1 MCNKSNSPIPRQIQH
16 GTGLI
21 CLLIVCL
28 WLAGSLTVDQLAD
41 LMLLAD
47 RYEVDSLKTACE
59 HGLKAHIDHDS
70 VLYFLSM
77 GDQFNAKHLRVG
89 NIKNYQYKQTANPML

>member
-1 MCNKSNSPIPRQIQH
+1 M
-16 GTGLI
+16 
-21 CLLIVCL
+21 
-28 WLAGSLTVDQLAD
+28 LAGSLTVDQLAD

-89 NIKNYQYKQTANPML
+89 NIKAHF

>member
-1 MCNKSNSPIPRQIQH
+1 M
-16 GTGLI
+16 
-21 CLLIVCL
+21 
-28 WLAGSLTVDQLAD
+28 DQLAD

-89 NIKNYQYKQTANPML
+89 NVKDYQYKWTADHIFESGGNRTTVHRSSGNITN

>member
-1 MCNKSNSPIPRQIQH
+1 M
-16 GTGLI
+16 
-21 CLLIVCL
+21 
-28 WLAGSLTVDQLAD
+28 DQLAD

-89 NIKNYQYKQTANPML
+89 NVKDYQYKWTAIIYLSQVGIAQQSIPLVEISQTSLLAQSATTA